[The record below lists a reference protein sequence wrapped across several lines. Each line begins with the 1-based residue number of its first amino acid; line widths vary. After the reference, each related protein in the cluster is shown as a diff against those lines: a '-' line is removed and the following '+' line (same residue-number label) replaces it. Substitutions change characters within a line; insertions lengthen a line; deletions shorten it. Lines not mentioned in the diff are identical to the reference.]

1 MMKTKLILLT
11 ALLSPF
17 AASAQLNLLQNGGFE
32 IPPAMPG
39 PDALNPYVQISETFV
54 NGWHTTATD
63 SLIELWESG
72 YTRTDGGVT
81 RTYNASTGAGLLN
94 GQTQFAELNAT
105 QESALYQDV
114 TFSASGLVDF
124 FYLHRGRLGDL
135 SNQLDTLRL
144 TILYAGADGV
154 FTSVFNNATGS
165 YTEVGDDSIA
175 FTTTSSANF
184 AGGWQSVS
192 GNDIFTSVANGTYR
206 FAYGS
211 VSAFSGNGG
220 DGQTFGNFIDNA
232 AFGFDLVQVPVP
244 EPSTYGALGAL
255 GLLAIAAVRRLRN
268 KAAVLTQ

>member
-1 MMKTKLILLT
+1 MKTKLIL
-11 ALLSPF
+11 AFVLLSPL
-17 AASAQLNLLQNGGFE
+17 AAPAQLNLLQNGGFE
-32 IPPAMPG
+32 IPPSVPG
-39 PDALNPYVQISETFV
+39 PDPVNPFVQINEGFV

-72 YTRTDGGVT
+72 YTRTDGGVS

-94 GQTQFAELNAT
+94 GEFQFAELNAT

-114 TFSASGLVDF
+114 KFNSVGLVDF
-124 FYLHRGRLGDL
+124 FYLQRGRLGDL
-135 SNQLDTLRL
+135 AGQMDTLRL
-144 TILYAGADGV
+144 TILYAGADGL
-154 FTSVFNNATGS
+154 FSSIFNNATGA
-165 YTEVGDDSIA
+165 YTVTGDDSIA

-184 AGGWQSVS
+184 AGGWQAVS
-192 GNDIFTSVANGTYR
+192 GNDVFTSVANGTYR

-244 EPSTYGALGAL
+244 EPSTYGILGVLSLL
-255 GLLAIAAVRRLRN
+255 GIVAVRRIRS
-268 KAAVLTQ
+268 KSAVLTH

>member
-1 MMKTKLILLT
+1 MKTKLILAL
-11 ALLSPF
+11 ALLSPL
-17 AASAQLNLLQNGGFE
+17 AAPAQLNLLQNGGFE
-32 IPPAMPG
+32 IPPTVPG
-39 PDALNPYVQISETFV
+39 PDPLNPFVQINETFV

-94 GQTQFAELNAT
+94 GQSQFAELNAT

-114 TFSASGLVDF
+114 TFTSVGLVDF
-124 FYLHRGRLGDL
+124 FYLQRGRLGDL
-135 SNQLDTLRL
+135 PAQTDTLRL
-144 TILYAGADGV
+144 TILYAGLDGI
-154 FTSVFNNATGS
+154 FSSVFNNATGA
-165 YTEVGDDSIA
+165 YTVVGDDAIA
-175 FTTTSSANF
+175 FTTTSSANY

-211 VSAFSGNGG
+211 VSAFSGSGG

-244 EPSTYGALGAL
+244 EPSTYGLLGAVS
-255 GLLAIAAVRRLRN
+255 LLAIVAVRRIRN
-268 KAAVLTQ
+268 KAAVLTH